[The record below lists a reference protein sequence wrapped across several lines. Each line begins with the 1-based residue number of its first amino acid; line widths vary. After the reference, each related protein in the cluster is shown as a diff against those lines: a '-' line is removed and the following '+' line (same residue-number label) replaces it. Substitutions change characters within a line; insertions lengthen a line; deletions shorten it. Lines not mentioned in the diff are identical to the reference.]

1 MFNQYRDFNAKNIF
15 KTFNSHPAYDGRLNG
30 LDVFIMQSDE
40 NLQKVM
46 QDAKD
51 MERFYMLSRPE
62 AMELALAKNELN
74 ENLDFTDLDLLKLK
88 NWVDEV

>member
-1 MFNQYRDFNAKNIF
+1 MFNQYRDFDAKNIF
-15 KTFNSHPAYDGRLNG
+15 KTFNSHPAYDRRLNG
-30 LDVFIMQSDE
+30 LDIFIMQSDE

-51 MERFYMLSRPE
+51 IERFYMLSRPE

-74 ENLDFTDLDLLKLK
+74 KNLDFTDSDLLKLK
-88 NWVDEV
+88 NWIDEV

>member
-30 LDVFIMQSDE
+30 LDIFIMQSDE